1 MYSSYFLHSSFSF
14 SLFSRSSLEK
24 HEKNFHNKCGTKSC
38 IIYKFKMISITKETK
53 LFYLHKLIPINEIKK
68 KNMNLESGSLETSL
82 KNKFIVCIILL
93 VKTYQKKLI
102 LENFLK
108 FGWKLCDRTFNLR
121 TEKSKLYQ
129 IFDKK
134 LNFLNSLLIN

>member
-1 MYSSYFLHSSFSF
+1 
-14 SLFSRSSLEK
+14 
-24 HEKNFHNKCGTKSC
+24 
-38 IIYKFKMISITKETK
+38 MISITKETK

-68 KNMNLESGSLETSL
+68 KKNMNLESSSLETSL

-108 FGWKLCDRTFNLR
+108 FG
-121 TEKSKLYQ
+121 
-129 IFDKK
+129 
-134 LNFLNSLLIN
+134 

>member
-1 MYSSYFLHSSFSF
+1 
-14 SLFSRSSLEK
+14 
-24 HEKNFHNKCGTKSC
+24 
-38 IIYKFKMISITKETK
+38 MISITKETK

-108 FGWKLCDRTFNLR
+108 FG
-121 TEKSKLYQ
+121 
-129 IFDKK
+129 
-134 LNFLNSLLIN
+134 